1 VIDLLLRGGVVHD
14 GTGAPPRQADVAV
27 VGREIAAVGPDLP
40 VRAARVIDAEGRAV
54 CPGFVDLHSHS
65 DLVFPLEPRRRL
77 ELLEGRIRQGITTEV
92 VGNCGLGAFPLA
104 AANRAIVERLDGF
117 LAPDGAW
124 PAPWAT
130 AEEYL
135 ARLEA
140 SRVPINVATLAAHG
154 PLRTAAMGMTDRP
167 PTPDEAAHMERELRA
182 ALRAGAFGLSFGLI
196 YPPGVFAGFDE
207 VARLCEVVREEGG
220 FAAFHQRSGSPELVR
235 RAVDEVLEAGRASG
249 ASVHLSHDHVQG
261 EAAYPMIEGLLA
273 RGEAARAQGIDFTAD
288 VIPYTGVC
296 TTFLALYPPWALAG
310 GVAGFLALARD
321 PDARRRMRRE
331 METAVPE
338 WPEGGRGW
346 STNIVRDVGWRN
358 VFVAHVERERNRA
371 AVGLSL
377 EELGARAGADPFD
390 ALTDLLCDD
399 GALATMQLFGISG
412 DRADDAPLR
421 RFLAHPGR
429 SIVTDAWEIGKG
441 RPHPGAYGAFPRVL
455 ARYVRETGLLTM
467 EAAVHKMTGQPA
479 ARLGLADRGV
489 VRAGAAA
496 DLLLVDPA
504 RVADAATW
512 EEPRR
517 FAVGIDAVIV
527 NGTVVWDGRSLAD
540 GAGQVLRAGRGGSG
554 GPASAPPPAAPRP
567 GRS

>member
-1 VIDLLLRGGVVHD
+1 MAADLLLRGGLVHD
-14 GTGAPPRQADVAV
+14 GTGGPSRRADVAV
-27 VGREIAAVGPDLP
+27 VGGEIAAVGPDLP
-40 VRAARVIDAEGRAV
+40 VRAARVIDAEGRVV

-65 DLVFPLEPRRRL
+65 DLVFALEPRRRL

-92 VGNCGLGAFPLA
+92 VGNCGLGVFPLTDV
-104 AANRAIVERLDGF
+104 NRAIVERLDGF
-117 LAPDGAW
+117 LSPDGAW
-124 PAPWAT
+124 PAAWTT

-135 ARLEA
+135 ARLA
-140 SRVPINVATLAAHG
+140 ATGVPINVATLAAHG

-167 PTPDEAAHMERELRA
+167 PADHEAAHMARELRA

-196 YPPGVFAGFDE
+196 YPPGLFARFGE
-207 VARLCEVVREEGG
+207 VAGLCEVVREEGR

-235 RAVDEVLEAGRASG
+235 RAVEEVLEAGRASG

-261 EAAYPMIEGLLA
+261 EAAYPMIDGLLA
-273 RGEAARAQGIDFTAD
+273 LGEAARVDGIDFTAD

-321 PDARRRMRRE
+321 GEARRRMRHE

-358 VFVAHVERERNRA
+358 IFVAHVEHERNRG

-377 EELGARAGADPFD
+377 EELGARAGGDPFA
-390 ALTDLLCDD
+390 ALTDLLVDD
-399 GALATMQLFGISG
+399 GGLATMRLFGISG
-412 DRADDAPLR
+412 DRANDAPLR
-421 RFLAHPGR
+421 RFLEHPGR

-455 ARYVRETGLLTM
+455 ARYVRETGLLPF
-467 EAAVHKMTGQPA
+467 EAAIHKMTGQPA
-479 ARLGLADRGV
+479 ERLGLAGRGV
-489 VRAGAAA
+489 IRAGAAA
-496 DLLLVDPA
+496 DLLVIDPA

-517 FAVGIDAVIV
+517 FAVGIDAVVV
-527 NGTVVWDGRSLAD
+527 NGAVVWDGRSLAD
-540 GAGQVLRAGRGGSG
+540 GAGQVLRAGTGGSG
-554 GPASAPPPAAPRP
+554 ARATAPPRLGPRP
-567 GRS
+567 G

>member
-1 VIDLLLRGGVVHD
+1 
-14 GTGAPPRQADVAV
+14 
-27 VGREIAAVGPDLP
+27 
-40 VRAARVIDAEGRAV
+40 
-54 CPGFVDLHSHS
+54 
-65 DLVFPLEPRRRL
+65 
-77 ELLEGRIRQGITTEV
+77 
-92 VGNCGLGAFPLA
+92 
-104 AANRAIVERLDGF
+104 
-117 LAPDGAW
+117 
-124 PAPWAT
+124 
-130 AEEYL
+130 
-135 ARLEA
+135 
-140 SRVPINVATLAAHG
+140 
-154 PLRTAAMGMTDRP
+154 
-167 PTPDEAAHMERELRA
+167 
-182 ALRAGAFGLSFGLI
+182 
-196 YPPGVFAGFDE
+196 
-207 VARLCEVVREEGG
+207 
-220 FAAFHQRSGSPELVR
+220 
-235 RAVDEVLEAGRASG
+235 
-249 ASVHLSHDHVQG
+249 
-261 EAAYPMIEGLLA
+261 
-273 RGEAARAQGIDFTAD
+273 
-288 VIPYTGVC
+288 
-296 TTFLALYPPWALAG
+296 
-310 GVAGFLALARD
+310 
-321 PDARRRMRRE
+321 
-331 METAVPE
+331 
-338 WPEGGRGW
+338 
-346 STNIVRDVGWRN
+346 
-358 VFVAHVERERNRA
+358 
-371 AVGLSL
+371 
-377 EELGARAGADPFD
+377 
-390 ALTDLLCDD
+390 
-399 GALATMQLFGISG
+399 MQLFGISG